1 MTDRDSG
8 RTASIDEAVETEVC
22 DAYLRT
28 DSSDDSDMYYVS
40 GFEAPDPFSLLRTQD
55 ETVLLVSPLEYSR
68 AKKESLA
75 DEVRSTAEY
84 TTGDIRGSE
93 DAEIEVAASFL
104 EEYGVES
111 VCVPRDFFLYSAEAL
126 RERGFEV
133 TAVDDGIEGT
143 RAVKTDEEIRKIKAA
158 QRANENAMEVAER
171 LLREAEVKDGRLVHD
186 VHQSKIDEP
195 VNQRLTDGEALTSE
209 KVRTEIEVDLIRA
222 GCDLDESIVASGEET
237 ADPHSRGSGVIRE
250 GEPVIVDI
258 FPRRLKYHAD
268 MTRTFVKGEPT
279 DEVREMYE
287 ATVRAQEAA
296 FDVLDEGAGVT
307 GEEVH
312 DAVCESYEE
321 VGYDTER
328 QGAEEG
334 FIHSTGHGVG
344 LDIHEMPRLSSGGG
358 ELEAGHVV
366 SVEPGLYYQDI
377 GGVRV
382 EDLVVVRDDG
392 YDNLTEYEKGIEN
405 LSV

>member
-8 RTASIDEAVETEVC
+8 RTTSIDEAVEEEGC

-111 VCVPRDFFLYSAEAL
+111 VCVPRDFFLYTAEAL

-171 LLREAEVKDGRLVHD
+171 LLREAEVKDGRLVH
-186 VHQSKIDEP
+186 EE
-195 VNQRLTDGEALTSE
+195 EALTSE
-209 KVRTEIEVDLIRA
+209 RLRTEIEVDLIRA
-222 GCDLDESIVASGEET
+222 RCDLDESIVASGSET
-237 ADPHSRGSGVIRE
+237 ADPHSRGSGAIE
-250 GEPVIVDI
+250 AGEPVIVDI

-312 DAVCESYEE
+312 DAVCDSYEE

-366 SVEPGLYYQDI
+366 SVEPGLYYQDV

-382 EDLVVVRDDG
+382 EDLVVVRDGG